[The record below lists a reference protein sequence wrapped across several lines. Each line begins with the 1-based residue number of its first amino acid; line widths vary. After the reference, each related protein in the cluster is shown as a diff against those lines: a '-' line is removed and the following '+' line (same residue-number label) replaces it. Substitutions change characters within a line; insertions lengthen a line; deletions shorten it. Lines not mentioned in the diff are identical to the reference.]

1 MNLSELN
8 ELDWDIDSAGTWP
21 LPVKAFMIGLV
32 FLLTAGVGYYFD
44 TMSQLDELAA
54 LEKKELDLKSEFE
67 DKQKK
72 SVNLEDYRD
81 QLTQIQ
87 TSLAIMIKQMPT
99 QEEVASLLVDI
110 SQTGL
115 ASGLEFRLFKPGAPI
130 VKDFY
135 SELPISLQVIG
146 KYEELS
152 LFVSGLAALPRIVTV
167 HDVKIAPVN
176 KADAAAKDGITKD
189 DALVMDAI
197 VKTYNEKVD
206 TASSAVPAG
215 RKGK

>member
-8 ELDWDIDSAGTWP
+8 ELDWDINSAGAWP
-21 LPVKAFMIGLV
+21 LPVKAFMIGVV
-32 FLLTAGVGYYFD
+32 FLLAAGAGYYFD
-44 TMSQLDELAA
+44 TMSQLDELSA

-81 QLTQIQ
+81 QLAQIQ

-167 HDVKIAPVN
+167 HDVKISPVA

-206 TASSAVPAG
+206 ASNNAPAG